1 MGEVRLGDFGGIDSV
16 AAKGPSLL
24 RGENVLEDFSIA
36 LVSIGSDEAVEPLLI
51 GPEVIF
57 HSASEVIHWLIY
69 STD

>member
-1 MGEVRLGDFGGIDSV
+1 
-16 AAKGPSLL
+16 
-24 RGENVLEDFSIA
+24 VLEDFSIA